1 MVDKILG
8 PINPIQ
14 PKVSTPEATT
24 TPKTG
29 GPSFRDMLQKAM
41 SDVSELQEIKGEK
54 INQLATG
61 EIEDLH
67 QVMIAMEEAGIAF
80 QFTMEIRNK
89 IIEAYQEIMR
99 MQV

>member
-1 MVDKILG
+1 MVDKIPA
-8 PINPIQ
+8 PINPVKPNIQ
-14 PKVSTPEATT
+14 TPESKSPTST
-24 TPKTG
+24 Q
-29 GPSFRDMLQKAM
+29 GPSFREMLDKAIN
-41 SDVSELQEIKGEK
+41 DVSKLQTDASEK
-54 INQLATG
+54 INQLASG
-61 EIEDLH
+61 EIQDLH

>member
-1 MVDKILG
+1 MVDKI
-8 PINPIQ
+8 PAQINPIQ
-14 PKVSTPEATT
+14 SKVSTPETNT
-24 TPKTG
+24 SSKTE
-29 GPSFRDMLQKAM
+29 GPSFRDMLQKAI
-41 SDVSELQEIKGEK
+41 SDVSELQEVKGEK

-61 EIEDLH
+61 EIQDLH